1 MIVKL
6 TIGKM
11 KSSRLSSSC
20 FQYSST
26 DDFSV
31 TVKVRNRYLSF
42 GSNLYFK
49 LILIDEFLASA
60 KYRYFLDRVQLL
72 RQRLVRHGYAVPR
85 LKSSLSNII

>member
-1 MIVKL
+1 MSCELQPQYAGAAGILLLMIVKL

-11 KSSRLSSSC
+11 KSSCLSSSC

-31 TVKVRNRYLSF
+31 TVKVRNRYFSF

-49 LILIDEFLASA
+49 LVLIDEF
-60 KYRYFLDRVQLL
+60 FN
-72 RQRLVRHGYAVPR
+72 RH
-85 LKSSLSNII
+85 I

>member
-1 MIVKL
+1 MSCELQPQYDGAAGILLLMIVKL

-49 LILIDEFLASA
+49 LILIDEF
-60 KYRYFLDRVQLL
+60 FN
-72 RQRLVRHGYAVPR
+72 RH
-85 LKSSLSNII
+85 I

>member
-1 MIVKL
+1 MSCELQPQYDGAAGILLLMIVKL
-6 TIGKM
+6 TIE
-11 KSSRLSSSC
+11 SLRLSSSC

-49 LILIDEFLASA
+49 LILIDEF
-60 KYRYFLDRVQLL
+60 FN
-72 RQRLVRHGYAVPR
+72 RH
-85 LKSSLSNII
+85 I

>member
-1 MIVKL
+1 MSCELQPQYDGAAGILLLMIVKL

-11 KSSRLSSSC
+11 KSTRLSSSC

-49 LILIDEFLASA
+49 LILIDEF
-60 KYRYFLDRVQLL
+60 FN
-72 RQRLVRHGYAVPR
+72 RH
-85 LKSSLSNII
+85 I

>member
-1 MIVKL
+1 MSCELQPQYDGAAGILLLMIVKL

-49 LILIDEFLASA
+49 LILIDEF
-60 KYRYFLDRVQLL
+60 FN
-72 RQRLVRHGYAVPR
+72 HH
-85 LKSSLSNII
+85 I